1 MLRFRK
7 EKPAGN
13 SVEFRYDPLTGW
25 QTRINPQ
32 RAGRPRQGQGAGD
45 PEGLALAS
53 QQECPFC
60 PERLKEATPTFP
72 KNLLP
77 EGRLYRGETVIF
89 PNLHPFASYGAV
101 SVMGRSHW
109 LPLDAFSPGL
119 LIDNLLAA
127 QDYFL
132 RVFALDPSAPYPV
145 YVMNYM
151 PPSAGSI
158 VHPHGQLWLEREPL
172 PRLGQ
177 LLERS
182 RRYFRGATSYWE
194 ALVERERQEKERF
207 IGENEAVAVM
217 TSFAPR
223 GSREVLFVFK
233 RPCPL
238 PGLEGREIDHFCQ
251 ALSAVLR
258 GYHAIGVGSFNLAS
272 FSSAVGETLPY
283 FPVQFRLISRPYPR
297 GIYTNDTGPLE
308 RFFGVSVVDDL
319 PEEVA
324 ASLRPH
330 FSGTYQRDAS

>member
-7 EKPAGN
+7 DKPFGN

-25 QTRINPQ
+25 QTRINPE
-32 RAGRPRQGQGAGD
+32 RAHRPRQGQDAGD

-53 QQECPFC
+53 QQGCPFC
-60 PERLKEATPTFP
+60 PERLEEATPTFP
-72 KNLLP
+72 KDLLP
-77 EGRLYRGETVIF
+77 EGRLCRGETVVF
-89 PNLHPFASYGAV
+89 PNLHPFASHGAV
-101 SVMGRSHW
+101 SVMSRSHW
-109 LPLDAFSPGL
+109 LRLDAFTPGL

-132 RVFALDPSAPYPV
+132 RVFAFDPSTRYPV
-145 YVMNYM
+145 YVVNYM

-158 VHPHGQLWLEREPL
+158 VHLHSQLWLEREPL
-172 PRLGQ
+172 PRFGE
-177 LLERS
+177 LLKRS
-182 RRYFRGATSYWE
+182 REYFRRGTSYWE

-217 TSFAPR
+217 ASFAPR
-223 GSREVLFVFK
+223 GFREVLFVFK

-238 PGLEGREIDHFCQ
+238 PGLEGREIAHFCQ

-324 ASLRPH
+324 AALRPH
-330 FSGTYQRDAS
+330 FG

>member
-7 EKPAGN
+7 ENPLGN

-25 QTRINPQ
+25 QTRINPE
-32 RAGRPRQGQGAGD
+32 RARRPRQGQGAGD

-53 QQECPFC
+53 EQGCPFC

-72 KNLLP
+72 PELVP
-77 EGRLYRGETVIF
+77 EGRLHRGETAVF
-89 PNLHPFASYGAV
+89 PNLHPFASHGAV
-101 SVMGRSHW
+101 SVVSRSHW
-109 LPLDAFSPGL
+109 LRLDAFTPGL

-127 QDYFL
+127 QEYFC
-132 RVFALDPSAPYPV
+132 RVHACDASARYPV

-158 VHPHGQLWLEREPL
+158 VHPHSQLWLEREPL
-172 PRLGQ
+172 PRVVE

-182 RRYFRGATSYWE
+182 QRYFQGRTSFWE

-223 GSREVLFVFK
+223 GFREVLFVFK

-238 PGLEGREIDHFCQ
+238 TELEGREIDLFCQ
-251 ALSAVLR
+251 ALSSVLR

-272 FSSAVGETLPY
+272 FSSAVGETLLY

-297 GIYTNDTGPLE
+297 GVYANDTGPME

-324 ASLRPH
+324 AALRPH
-330 FSGTYQRDAS
+330 FA

>member
-7 EKPAGN
+7 ERPFGDAL
-13 SVEFRYDPLTGW
+13 EFRYDPLTGW
-25 QTRINPQ
+25 QTRINPE

-53 QQECPFC
+53 QKGCPFC
-60 PERLKEATPTFP
+60 PERLEGATPTFP
-72 KNLLP
+72 EDFLP
-77 EGRLYRGETVIF
+77 EGRLHRGETVIF
-89 PNLHPFASYGAV
+89 PNLHPFALYGAV

-109 LPLDAFSPGL
+109 LPLEAFTPGL

-132 RVFALDPSAPYPV
+132 RVFARGPSARYPV

-158 VHPHGQLWLEREPL
+158 VHPHSQLWLEREPL
-172 PRLGQ
+172 PRLGE
-177 LLERS
+177 LLKRS
-182 RRYFRGATSYWE
+182 RDYFQRGRGYWE
-194 ALVERERQEKERF
+194 ALVERERQEGERF

-217 TSFAPR
+217 ASFAPR
-223 GSREVLFVFK
+223 GFREVLFVFK

-238 PGLEGREIDHFCQ
+238 PGLEAREIDHFCH
-251 ALSAVLR
+251 ALSSVLR

-272 FSSAVGETLPY
+272 FSSAVAETLPY

-297 GIYTNDTGPLE
+297 GIYTNDTGPME
-308 RFFGVSVVDDL
+308 RLFGVSVVDDL

-324 ASLRPH
+324 AALRPY
-330 FSGTYQRDAS
+330 FA

>member
-1 MLRFRK
+1 
-7 EKPAGN
+7 
-13 SVEFRYDPLTGW
+13 
-25 QTRINPQ
+25 
-32 RAGRPRQGQGAGD
+32 
-45 PEGLALAS
+45 
-53 QQECPFC
+53 
-60 PERLKEATPTFP
+60 
-72 KNLLP
+72 
-77 EGRLYRGETVIF
+77 
-89 PNLHPFASYGAV
+89 
-101 SVMGRSHW
+101 MGRSHW

-132 RVFALDPSAPYPV
+132 RLSAIDPSACYPV

-158 VHPHGQLWLEREPL
+158 VHPHAQLWLEREPL
-172 PRLGQ
+172 PRFGE

-182 RRYFRGATSYWE
+182 QAHFQGGTSYWE
-194 ALVERERQEKERF
+194 ALVERERQEGERF
-207 IGENEAVAVM
+207 IGENEAVAIM

-233 RPCPL
+233 RPCPFTEL
-238 PGLEGREIDHFCQ
+238 NRREIDHFCQ

-297 GIYTNDTGPLE
+297 GTYTNDTGPLE

-324 ASLRPH
+324 ASLRPY
-330 FSGTYQRDAS
+330 FAGTYQRGAS